1 MSNTF
6 ACSIKIPSSD
16 GIHTLSGIAVRPSSG
31 KIRGILHIVHG
42 MTEHIS
48 RYRDFMR
55 AVAEE
60 GYAVFGYDNLGHG
73 YTAREGE
80 LGYIAEKDGWKY
92 LVRDVAEGK
101 KYAKKAF
108 GDLPYYLMGHSMG
121 SFIVRLAAKDVL
133 PDKLIVMGTGAK
145 NSAADAALVLVS
157 MLSRLYGDKHISPLL
172 ENLAFGSYNNRFK
185 EDLKAAPK
193 AWLTTL
199 PEVRLRYA
207 KDPFCACRFTVSAMG
222 DLVRLMKYANGADF
236 FDAIPATLPVLLVSG
251 AEDPVG
257 GYGKGVRAVYDTLR
271 DQKKNAKIIL
281 YPVARHEILN
291 DACYAEVAEEIRRF
305 LERVG

>member
-1 MSNTF
+1 MSQVL
-6 ACSIKIPSSD
+6 AHSIRIPSSD
-16 GIHTLSGIAVRPSSG
+16 GIHTLSGIAMRPSSG
-31 KIRGILHIVHG
+31 KIRGVLHIVHG

-55 AVAEE
+55 AVAEQ
-60 GYAVFGYDNLGHG
+60 GYVAFGYDNLGHG

-101 KYAKKAF
+101 KYARACF
-108 GDLPYYLMGHSMG
+108 GEVPYILMGHSMG
-121 SFIVRLAAKDVL
+121 SFIVRLAAKEVC

-145 NSAADAALVLVS
+145 NPAADAALLLVAA
-157 MLSRLYGDKHISPLL
+157 LTRLYGDKHISPLL
-172 ENLAFGSYNNRFK
+172 ESLAFGSYNNRFK
-185 EDLKAAPK
+185 EDLKVAPK
-193 AWLTTL
+193 AWLTTI

-222 DLVRLMKYANGADF
+222 DLVRLMKYANGDAF
-236 FDAIPATLPVLLVSG
+236 FRDVPHTLPILLVSG

-257 GYGKGVRAVYDTLR
+257 GYGKGVQAV
-271 DQKKNAKIIL
+271 QNALAENGKRSRMIL
-281 YPVARHEILN
+281 YPAARHEILN
-291 DACYAEVAEEIRRF
+291 DICV
-305 LERVG
+305 ERVISDIFDFMEG